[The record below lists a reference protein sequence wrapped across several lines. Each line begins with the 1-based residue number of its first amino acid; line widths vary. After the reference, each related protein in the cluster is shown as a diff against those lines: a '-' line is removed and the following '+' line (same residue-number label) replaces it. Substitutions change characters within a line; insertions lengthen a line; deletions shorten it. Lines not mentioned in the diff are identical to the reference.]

1 MRKAILVAIPLA
13 VIAPAL
19 LLLGSGSANIEAVR
33 SPCIATTNS
42 GMSGAVRVGTLNWR
56 GASHYTRNPH
66 PGERPYGER
75 VPNMVTKIGASGA
88 SIIGFQEL
96 EPPQATAFL
105 KATSGAWAIVRGTNG
120 SGKPST
126 ANAIAY
132 QPSSWRL
139 DEVRHV
145 SIPYGASTIAVPMA
159 RFTSTAGLGPVWVLN
174 THNPADAVGGTNAI
188 RDRAVRSQARALQE
202 LQAAE
207 PETPLL
213 LTGDMND
220 RTRFKE
226 LFLSL
231 SPGWAAAN
239 PTDGQIDWIMGS
251 PMVTFS
257 DTVVD
262 YSTNDQAHAYTDHP
276 FVHTAAQLAATTAAQ
291 PTAGTEPAASPSRS
305 RTPPPTPGPTP
316 PGETTP
322 ATAPVETSAAHQ
334 VSVDGVSG
342 HGPVAD
348 CPPCPSAARSN
359 PPPLPV
365 TSAHLDAANVGAA
378 DGERLVDTG
387 CTVSPL
393 QLAGALSDALSIRIE
408 AMLRTPAGLC
418 SLSWTSGAPCT
429 YQNQCPK
436 VVDALYGGPGVGRGY
451 GDGEDVARG
460 IITAGLA
467 QSHGTGLNPLP
478 PVGAVVSYDRGDG
491 VGHVAIYVGNGQ
503 VFGNDYGCISHG
515 VYGCVGFADVHTP
528 SGSVTWALPQQV
540 FDLGGAPKAT
550 VAAASRHQ

>member
-1 MRKAILVAIPLA
+1 MRKAILVAMPLA
-13 VIAPAL
+13 IIAPAL

-33 SPCIATTNS
+33 AACTGTTKS
-42 GMSGAVRVGTLNWR
+42 GMSGVVRVGTLNWR
-56 GASHYTRNPH
+56 GASHYTNNPH

-75 VPNMVTKIGASGA
+75 VSNMVTKIGASGA
-88 SIIGFQEL
+88 SIIGFQEF

-105 KATSGAWAIVRGTNG
+105 NATSGAWAIVRGNNG
-120 SGKPST
+120 TGKPST

-139 DEVRHV
+139 GEVRHV
-145 SIPYGASTIAVPMA
+145 SIPYGGSTIAVPMA

-202 LQAAE
+202 LQVAE
-207 PETPLL
+207 PRTPLL

-231 SPGWAAAN
+231 APGWAAAN
-239 PTDGQIDWIMGS
+239 PTDGQIDWILGS
-251 PMVTFS
+251 PAVTFS

-262 YSTNDQAHAYTDHP
+262 HSTNDQAHAYTDHP
-276 FVHTAAQLAATTAAQ
+276 FVHTTARLSATTAAQ
-291 PTAGTEPAASPSRS
+291 PATGAEPGAIPSRAPGPLPG
-305 RTPPPTPGPTP
+305 RTPPA
-316 PGETTP
+316 ETTP
-322 ATAPVETSAAHQ
+322 ATTPMQTPSAHQ
-334 VSVDGVSG
+334 ASVDGVS
-342 HGPVAD
+342 AD
-348 CPPCPSAARSN
+348 AVLTGCLLCLAATRLNAPPRAA
-359 PPPLPV
+359 
-365 TSAHLDAANVGAA
+365 TSASLEARDVVAA
-378 DGERLVDTG
+378 DGTNAVDTG
-387 CTVSPL
+387 CTVSPPL
-393 QLAGALSDALSIRIE
+393 LAGELSDAISGRID
-408 AMLRTPAGLC
+408 AMLRSPAGLC

-460 IITAGLA
+460 IIAAGLT
-467 QSHGTGLNPLP
+467 QSHGTGLDPLP

-503 VFGNDYGCISHG
+503 IFGNDYGCISHG
-515 VYGCVGFADVHTP
+515 IYGCVGFADVHAP
-528 SGSVTWALPQQV
+528 GGSVTWALPLPA
-540 FDLGGAPKAT
+540 FDLGGAPNGS
-550 VAAASRHQ
+550 VAAASRHH